1 MPEKDQQVKTSHA
14 AQVLTDM
21 AEATCKVTGLHKKTE
36 TSETGSS
43 LTKETVHKGEKDNQP
58 TKQQTYGNYDDRLS
72 GESQLDSHLT
82 ELASD
87 KVDCGQFGNIE
98 AGFFYGQ

>member
-14 AQVLTDM
+14 AQALTGM
-21 AEATCKVTGLHKKTE
+21 AEATCKVTGLNKKKTE
-36 TSETGSS
+36 TSEAEGS

-82 ELASD
+82 DWPVTKLTVVSL
-87 KVDCGQFGNIE
+87 VI
-98 AGFFYGQ
+98 